1 MKIRV
6 SSQKSP
12 TPNISAP
19 SVSATLWNVMYRV
32 DVWQHAWQ
40 LNGSNS
46 NKNWSSLVFITRK
59 IPKDCNVLHRIST
72 KYIHT
77 YMYCIQ
83 IWPLWI
89 RMDTSTRSFS
99 TWTKS
104 NQKEQFQKEQFSQF
118 CGEVLAKKNK
128 SYCCVWTVGK
138 QRYILLPRIN
148 PPKNV
153 KKSLFWVKTVFE
165 IGGRTQTNK
174 KRSGNLNREFVSP
187 TYELHRYS
195 KSNSYKLI
203 TVPFFWK
210 LAEFKN
216 SLSSNNFFRNR
227 LSNYPT
233 NHQTICKTEF

>member
-1 MKIRV
+1 M
-6 SSQKSP
+6 
-12 TPNISAP
+12 
-19 SVSATLWNVMYRV
+19 
-32 DVWQHAWQ
+32 
-40 LNGSNS
+40 
-46 NKNWSSLVFITRK
+46 
-59 IPKDCNVLHRIST
+59 C
-72 KYIHT
+72 T

-83 IWPLWI
+83 IWRLWI
-89 RMDTSTRSFS
+89 RMDISTRSFS

-104 NQKEQFQKEQFSQF
+104 NQKEQFS
-118 CGEVLAKKNK
+118 
-128 SYCCVWTVGK
+128 

>member
-1 MKIRV
+1 
-6 SSQKSP
+6 
-12 TPNISAP
+12 
-19 SVSATLWNVMYRV
+19 MYRV

-77 YMYCIQ
+77 CIVFRFG
-83 IWPLWI
+83 LCE
-89 RMDTSTRSFS
+89 FA
-99 TWTKS
+99 WTLLLVAFQHELNRTKKS
-104 NQKEQFQKEQFSQF
+104 NFRNVIFCFQELIHLKM
-118 CGEVLAKKNK
+118 L
-128 SYCCVWTVGK
+128 
-138 QRYILLPRIN
+138 
-148 PPKNV
+148 

-203 TVPFFWK
+203 TVPFFLKACWVQKFQQLFQKSSIK
-210 LAEFKN
+210 LPNESPNNLQNRVLIWGQEGLQNSLFGYYARQVSSKFKN
-216 SLSSNNFFRNR
+216 R
-227 LSNYPT
+227 
-233 NHQTICKTEF
+233 IW